1 MRSMLY
7 YFWHLFFKNLSYFH
21 LLLCFIDRNIKRFAA
36 AILLI
41 TATKRE
47 ATKLLVDVQATSKSY
62 GPSRICF
69 DEAVMVCLEVV
80 GKLYAHRQQ
89 LICQVVE
96 RVYDLCHFHVIVILC
111 T

>member
-1 MRSMLY
+1 MRSILY
-7 YFWHLFFKNLSYFH
+7 CFWHLIFKNLSYFP
-21 LLLCFIDRNIKRFAA
+21 LLLCFIDRNIKCFAA
-36 AILLI
+36 AILLT

-47 ATKLLVDVQATSKSY
+47 STKLLVDIQATSKSY

-69 DEAVMVCLEVV
+69 NKAVMICLEVV

-96 RVYDLCHFHVIVILC
+96 RVYHLCHFLVIIILC